1 MHTPFDARTN
11 KQHAFTALNQRRWPD
26 ALSCAMHAL
35 KHDGSD
41 AEANFIAGIAL
52 LEQQK
57 ILDAVKYLK
66 VSASLSPQN
75 PDFHL
80 GLARASASAQDY
92 ASALG
97 SAETAEQLLPD
108 DNAFGFDTLGVI
120 FTQCHAHERAAN
132 AFRLAVTLMPGNAG
146 FHFNLGTALTFTG
159 DLVAAEKE
167 LERCVELN
175 PRHWRAHHSL
185 SHIRRQT
192 KSSNHIEKLS
202 LLAQKATGEVTA
214 TTYLNMALS
223 KEWEDL
229 GDHDRSFEHCII
241 GKSAPRHLIRY
252 SRERESRFF
261 AALSANF
268 PTHFKHETIDEPAGE
283 GPIFIAGMPRTG
295 TTLVDRI
302 VSSHPLVQSAGEL
315 HNFPSAWKRALGG
328 SSFEMFNAEQIAAAT
343 DIDWSRLG
351 EDYISSTRAF
361 AGTKPFFTDKLP
373 HNFLYLG
380 YIACAL
386 PNAKII
392 CVRRNPM
399 DTCLS
404 NFRQL
409 FAPESPYFD
418 YSYDILDVGHY
429 YILFDQLMRHWKNV
443 FPNRIFEIQYES
455 LVNEQEKN
463 SRRLIEHCGLEWN
476 EACLHFEK
484 NTAPV
489 STASAVQ
496 VRAPMYTSSLNRWR
510 RYETQLKPLE
520 QMLRDA
526 GTLLA

>member
-1 MHTPFDARTN
+1 MDAAILK
-11 KQHAFTALNQRRWPD
+11 KQAITALQQRQWQD
-26 ALSCAMHAL
+26 AHACAVFIL
-35 KHDGSD
+35 DQDKSD
-41 AEANFIAGIAL
+41 AEANFIAGAAL

-57 ILDAVKYLK
+57 SLDAIIHLK
-66 VSASLSPQN
+66 RSVALEPYN

-80 GLARASASAQDY
+80 GLARAMTSIQDY
-92 ASALG
+92 ASALE
-97 SAETAEQLLPD
+97 SAETAQHLLPAN
-108 DNAFGFDTLGVI
+108 NAFGFDTLGVV
-120 FTQCHAHERAAN
+120 FTQCHAHERAAD
-132 AFRLAVTLMPGNAG
+132 AFRLAVTQAPDNAG

-159 DLVAAEKE
+159 NLHGAEEE
-167 LERCVELN
+167 LERCIQLN

-185 SHIRRQT
+185 SQIRRQT
-192 KSSNHIEKLS
+192 KTSNHVERLS
-202 LLAQKATGEVTA
+202 SLARENTQGVTA
-214 TTYLNMALS
+214 TTFLNMALS
-223 KEWEDL
+223 KELEDL
-229 GDHDRSFEHCII
+229 GEHAKSFEHCTI
-241 GKSAPRHLIRY
+241 GKSAPKALIKY
-252 SRERESRFF
+252 SRLRESNFF

-268 PTHFKHETIDEPAGE
+268 PTPYASGTTQGNPAQ
-283 GPIFIAGMPRTG
+283 GPIFIVGMPRTG

-328 SSFEMFNAEQIAAAT
+328 SSFEMFNPGHIAQASG
-343 DIDWSRLG
+343 IDWHKLG
-351 EDYISSTRAF
+351 GDYLSSTSALT
-361 AGTKPFFTDKLP
+361 GELPLFTDKLP

-418 YSYDILDVGHY
+418 YSYDILDTGHY
-429 YILFDQLMRHWKNV
+429 YILFDQIMRHWKAT
-443 FPNRIFEIQYES
+443 FPDRIFEIHYES
-455 LVNEQEKN
+455 LVTNQEEN
-463 SRRLIEHCGLEWN
+463 SRKLIDYCGLEWD

-484 NTAPV
+484 NAAPV

-496 VRAPMYTSSLNRWR
+496 VRAPIYTSSLNRWKR
-510 RYETQLKPLE
+510 HQVELEPLRE
-520 QMLRDA
+520 MLEKA
-526 GTLLA
+526 GVPCG